1 MGDYST
7 RVLPYRPHSG
17 TNGLKDKVETD
28 FLKKSE
34 TVQHNPVQL
43 ATLDVL
49 TVDYSQE
56 FIRFSSEQCFMP
68 L

>member
-1 MGDYST
+1 MST
-7 RVLPYRPHSG
+7 APEFCHAGLTL
-17 TNGLKDKVETD
+17 TNDLKDKVETD

-43 ATLDVL
+43 ATLDLL
-49 TVDYSQE
+49 TVDFSQE
-56 FIRFSSEQCFMP
+56 FIRFSSEQCFMS